1 MPFPVCT
8 AKHALRGA
16 SSPRRELDRR
26 GHVGCTCYAV
36 AEGKTCRGRYASSE
50 RTSVKPASL
59 WSRARG
65 SHTKWRHPLVPGSIS
80 VSGADGADA
89 KDYQE
94 ADIHVWIARAQEAE
108 KRQRP

>member
-1 MPFPVCT
+1 VPRKICQ
-8 AKHALRGA
+8 LRADLRKAGF
-16 SSPRRELDRR
+16 SLVK
-26 GHVGCTCYAV
+26 GQ
-36 AEGKTCRGRYASSE
+36 GK
-50 RTSVKPASL
+50 
-59 WSRARG
+59 G